1 MFLVFRYL
9 PLRWLSLQ
17 ALTHCDNIRIPVVF
31 RDFDNCNIVGEIT
44 GFSND
49 SETTISGIVSI
60 IEKAPK
66 ITNDIVDKLR
76 AYGCFA

>member
-1 MFLVFRYL
+1 MMISQV
-9 PLRWLSLQ
+9 SLAFQ
-17 ALTHCDNIRIPVVF
+17 NSSF
-31 RDFDNCNIVGEIT
+31 VGDKS

-60 IEKAPK
+60 IKEALK

>member
-1 MFLVFRYL
+1 MASKFFRY
-9 PLRWLSLQ
+9 
-17 ALTHCDNIRIPVVF
+17 
-31 RDFDNCNIVGEIT
+31 VGDKS

-60 IEKAPK
+60 IKKALK

>member
-1 MFLVFRYL
+1 MNTTTFSAIQKYRYFGDK
-9 PLRWLSLQ
+9 S
-17 ALTHCDNIRIPVVF
+17 
-31 RDFDNCNIVGEIT
+31 

-60 IEKAPK
+60 IKKALK

-76 AYGCFA
+76 TYGCFA

>member
-1 MFLVFRYL
+1 LGYKTDITKIFIFDIYRY
-9 PLRWLSLQ
+9 
-17 ALTHCDNIRIPVVF
+17 
-31 RDFDNCNIVGEIT
+31 VGDKS

-60 IEKAPK
+60 IKEALK

>member
-1 MFLVFRYL
+1 LERNEISGFFDLRYKMGITAFGKAQKC
-9 PLRWLSLQ
+9 RY
-17 ALTHCDNIRIPVVF
+17 
-31 RDFDNCNIVGEIT
+31 VGDKS

-60 IEKAPK
+60 IKEALK

>member
-1 MFLVFRYL
+1 LGYKIDITEIFRLDIY
-9 PLRWLSLQ
+9 RY
-17 ALTHCDNIRIPVVF
+17 
-31 RDFDNCNIVGEIT
+31 VGDKS

-60 IEKAPK
+60 IKEALK

-76 AYGCFA
+76 A

>member
-1 MFLVFRYL
+1 MQ
-9 PLRWLSLQ
+9 LSQ
-17 ALTHCDNIRIPVVF
+17 GRPNAMY
-31 RDFDNCNIVGEIT
+31 VGDKS

-60 IEKAPK
+60 IKEALK

>member
-1 MFLVFRYL
+1 VEYRF
-9 PLRWLSLQ
+9 
-17 ALTHCDNIRIPVVF
+17 
-31 RDFDNCNIVGEIT
+31 VGDKS

-49 SETTISGIVSI
+49 SKTTISGIVSI
-60 IEKAPK
+60 IEKVLK

>member
-1 MFLVFRYL
+1 MEKWISSVFKG
-9 PLRWLSLQ
+9 SL
-17 ALTHCDNIRIPVVF
+17 F
-31 RDFDNCNIVGEIT
+31 FEYVGDKS

-60 IEKAPK
+60 IKEALK